1 LGGGGSSCPVG
12 QPETDIQSLPYGD
25 QLASYP
31 DQYAC
36 TYADDSTPLYYTGKE
51 RDTESGNDFFGA
63 RYYASTTGRFLSPD
77 WSAQEE
83 PVPYAKLDNPQTL
96 NLYAYVLNNPLS
108 AVDPGGH
115 NGMDPGDPL
124 FTWFL
129 KQGQAQNVAASQPPS
144 QDSSPGSAQQQGQQ
158 LRDVTPA
165 EGGKILQ
172 AAEGMEGTPYKYGG
186 NDGKKGIDCIH
197 MVCAALNDAGVKA
210 RANAN
215 ANDFQKDVNMRPL
228 GPKEQ
233 PRTGDIVQWKHQPTG
248 HVGVYDANPP
258 KPGYNIYSATNH
270 GVMHTP
276 ASWFS
281 SLGTPTYYRVEVP
294 Q

>member
-1 LGGGGSSCPVG
+1 MVYVDIRDFTQWPDLLHHWPVG
-12 QPETDIQSLPYGD
+12 RVVVQEWG
-25 QLASYP
+25 
-31 DQYAC
+31 
-36 TYADDSTPLYYTGKE
+36 TG
-51 RDTESGNDFFGA
+51 
-63 RYYASTTGRFLSPD
+63 
-77 WSAQEE
+77 Q
-83 PVPYAKLDNPQTL
+83 
-96 NLYAYVLNNPLS
+96 
-108 AVDPGGH
+108 
-115 NGMDPGDPL
+115 
-124 FTWFL
+124 
-129 KQGQAQNVAASQPPS
+129 KQVRECITAW
-144 QDSSPGSAQQQGQQ
+144 GQQ

-165 EGGKILQ
+165 EGGKILS

-197 MVCAALNDAGVKA
+197 MVCAALNEAGVKA

-233 PRTGDIVQWKHQPTG
+233 PRTGDIVRWKHQPTG

-270 GVMHTP
+270 GVIHAP